1 MANVW
6 SAPTSWTEVCQRAN
20 GRRKYH
26 SIRRL
31 KARLRRQQVAR
42 HLRREG
48 LGYGVKARL
57 ARTLGVSKA
66 TITSDVRAILTTP
79 AGDFYHQRHQGVR
92 WASEIR
98 RGGQLPRIKE
108 EAMSQHCTV
117 RLPDTLDEYLQIEA
131 DARQCG
137 VSDLI
142 REGLEHLLGLA
153 SDHGAEPPKIPEP
166 VALSTPA
173 PHNCVE
179 SVLARLPR
187 EVRTHIVET
196 ARLLNMLV
204 LLILRSLVIAQPW
217 PKDQAAPQV
226 PQAALQDAA
235 PASAAPIP
243 RTSPPDTGVSPAAP
257 SPAALGVQVPWSSR
271 HEANAV

>member
-1 MANVW
+1 MTNREW
-6 SAPTSWTEVCQRAN
+6 GSQAPWAEVVARSRGRAKYN
-20 GRRKYH
+20 STRK
-26 SIRRL
+26 L
-31 KARLRRQQVAR
+31 QARLRRLTIVRRLR
-42 HLRREG
+42 HVGDIRQRGLQRQLAEELGVVRSVICEDVKQILAAGG
-48 LGYGVKARL
+48 LGRHADEKPRGTGASR
-57 ARTLGVSKA
+57 S
-66 TITSDVRAILTTP
+66 P
-79 AGDFYHQRHQGVR
+79 HQ
-92 WASEIR
+92 A
-98 RGGQLPRIKE
+98 KE
-108 EAMSQHCTV
+108 KTMSQRCTV
-117 RLPDTLDEYLQIEA
+117 RLPDMLYEFLQIEA

-153 SDHGAEPPKIPEP
+153 SDHGTKSTKAPEP
-166 VALSTPA
+166 APLSTLP
-173 PHNCVE
+173 PHDCGQT
-179 SVLARLPR
+179 VLARLLP
-187 EVRTHIVET
+187 EVRTRIVET
-196 ARLLNMLV
+196 ASLLNMSV
-204 LLILRSLVIAQPW
+204 LHIIQSLLIAQPW